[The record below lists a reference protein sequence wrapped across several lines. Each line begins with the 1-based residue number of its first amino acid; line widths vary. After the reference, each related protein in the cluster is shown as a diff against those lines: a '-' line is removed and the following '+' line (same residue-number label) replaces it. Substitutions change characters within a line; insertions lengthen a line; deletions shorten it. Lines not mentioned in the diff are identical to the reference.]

1 MLAQLRAS
9 SCADALRGRK
19 TQLMTDPASRFSNL
33 SGFAVMNAAG
43 NAPASNPSAS
53 QAGSLMTL
61 AQLYDFA
68 RQQAVATQRLKW
80 HALLERLLQ

>member
-1 MLAQLRAS
+1 MI
-9 SCADALRGRK
+9 
-19 TQLMTDPASRFSNL
+19 DPASRFSNL

-43 NAPASNPSAS
+43 SASAPAASLSAS

-68 RQQAVATQRLKW
+68 RQQAVATQLLKW
-80 HALLERLLQ
+80 RALLERLLQ

>member
-1 MLAQLRAS
+1 MI
-9 SCADALRGRK
+9 
-19 TQLMTDPASRFSNL
+19 DPASRFSNL
-33 SGFAVMNAAG
+33 SGFAVMNTAG
-43 NAPASNPSAS
+43 SSSAPAPNSSPS

>member
-1 MLAQLRAS
+1 
-9 SCADALRGRK
+9 
-19 TQLMTDPASRFSNL
+19 
-33 SGFAVMNAAG
+33 
-43 NAPASNPSAS
+43 
-53 QAGSLMTL
+53 MTL